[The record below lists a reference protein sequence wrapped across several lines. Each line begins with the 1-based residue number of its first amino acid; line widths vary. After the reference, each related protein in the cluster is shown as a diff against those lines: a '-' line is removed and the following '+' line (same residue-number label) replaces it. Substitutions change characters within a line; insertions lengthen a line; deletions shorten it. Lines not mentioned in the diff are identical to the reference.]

1 MSKANYSLRLQ
12 PSLKAAAEGLL
23 WVRGRA
29 STSLSMLRLRKSS
42 RRWRLR
48 DFLRSAPERRNGR
61 ILLGSSMA
69 LGMSCLLMGT
79 VWLSRAACTFL
90 A

>member
-1 MSKANYSLRLQ
+1 
-12 PSLKAAAEGLL
+12 
-23 WVRGRA
+23 
-29 STSLSMLRLRKSS
+29 
-42 RRWRLR
+42 
-48 DFLRSAPERRNGR
+48 
-61 ILLGSSMA
+61 LLGSSMA